1 MSIFATRVITGTLYG
16 TLLIG
21 CLIGGVYTFS
31 VFFLLIT
38 LQGLK
43 EFYRLSNK
51 ATVQPQK
58 IMGAILALLTYCM
71 STLHFLIP
79 GYDHLFIICILF
91 TVFLL
96 FAIELF
102 RAKKNAINNLS
113 HTLLGVFYVG
123 LPMALLPFLAFDSL
137 DLYNYQII
145 LGMFIVVW
153 LSDTGAYLIGV
164 RFGKHKLL
172 ERISPKK
179 SWEGFFGGVA
189 AALIGA
195 YILSHYFTI
204 LSNKHWIVLGAII
217 SLTAVLGDLIESMF
231 KRSVGVKDSGTLL
244 PGHGGILDRFDS
256 VLFVI
261 PFVYL
266 YLQFFA

>member
-1 MSIFATRVITGTLYG
+1 MSTFSTRVITGTFYG
-16 TLLIG
+16 LSLIG
-21 CLIGGVYTFS
+21 CLIGGAYTFS
-31 VFFLLIT
+31 IFFLLVM

-51 ATVQPQK
+51 AAAQPQTL
-58 IMGAILALLTYCM
+58 MGTILALLTYAM
-71 STLHFLIP
+71 STLHFLFP
-79 GYDHLFIICILF
+79 GYDQLFIISILF
-91 TVFLL
+91 MVFLL

-102 RAKKNAINNLS
+102 RAKDNTINNLS
-113 HTLLGVFYVG
+113 HTLMGIFYVA

-145 LGMFIVVW
+145 LGMFIIVW
-153 LSDTGAYLIGV
+153 LSDTGAYLVGV

-179 SWEGFFGGVA
+179 SWEGFFGGIA
-189 AALIGA
+189 ASLIGA
-195 YILSHYFTI
+195 YILSNYFTT
-204 LSNKHWIVLGAII
+204 LSSTHWVALGAII
-217 SLTAVLGDLIESMF
+217 GLTAVLGDLIESMF

-256 VLFVI
+256 VLFAI